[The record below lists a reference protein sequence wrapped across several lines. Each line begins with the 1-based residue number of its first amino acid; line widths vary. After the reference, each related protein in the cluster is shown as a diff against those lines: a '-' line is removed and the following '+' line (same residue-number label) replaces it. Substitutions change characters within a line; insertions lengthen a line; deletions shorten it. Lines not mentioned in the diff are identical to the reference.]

1 MDHLQMNS
9 SIIQNSFLRFG
20 WLIIT
25 GFSVF
30 LFSTTTLY
38 FYYYNVADYN
48 FLEKKQEVVFNVFWR
63 TAFYIHITGGMI
75 ALLLGPFQFVKRIR
89 NKFIKWHRT
98 LGKIYLA
105 SILFL
110 AGPSGLFMAFYA
122 EGGVVAVIGFTVM
135 ALLWVFT
142 TYMAYET
149 IRKKNIQAHRAWMT
163 RSFALTFA
171 AVILRLYVPI
181 ASKVFHVPFHY
192 VEASSA
198 WVSWLPNLIV
208 AEILLLIIPKKL

>member
-1 MDHLQMNS
+1 MSNLS
-9 SIIQNSFLRFG
+9 IQNIFLRFG

-25 GFSVF
+25 AFSIF
-30 LFSTTTLY
+30 LFSITTLY
-38 FYYYNVADYN
+38 FYYYNDSAFN
-48 FLEKKQEVVFNVFWR
+48 FLSKKQDVVFNVFWR

-75 ALLLGPFQFVKRIR
+75 ALLLGPFQFIKKFR
-89 NKFIKWHRT
+89 NRFLKWHRN

-105 SILFL
+105 AILFM

-122 EGGVVAVIGFTVM
+122 EGGPAAVAGFSIM
-135 ALLWVFT
+135 ALLWIIT

-149 IRKKNIQAHRAWMT
+149 IRKKKVDAHRAWMT

-171 AVILRLYVPI
+171 AVTLRLYVPI
-181 ASKVFHVPFHY
+181 ASAVFYVPGLY

-198 WVSWLPNLIV
+198 WVSWVPNLIV
-208 AEILLLIIPKKL
+208 AEILLLTIPKKL